1 MKKIILL
8 ILLATARI
16 AFAQGDGPIVKISNG
31 TLQGV
36 AEASGIHSFKGI
48 PYAQPPVG
56 DLRWKEPQPP
66 GDWVSIRQADH
77 FGPKAMQLPIFSDM
91 QFRSNGMSEDCLYL
105 NVWTPA
111 HTKGEKLPVLVYFYG
126 GGFVGGDGSENR
138 YDGESLAKKGIVTVT
153 INYRLGI
160 FGFFAH
166 PDLTKE
172 SDHQSSGNYGLM
184 DQHAA
189 LLWVQKNI
197 AAFGGDPE
205 HVTIGGESAGSMS
218 VSAQVASPLS
228 KGLFVGAIA
237 ESGSVLGTFLP
248 VPLAKAEDIG
258 VKFTQKIGA
267 ISLEDMRKIPAD
279 SLLKLSAGAHF
290 PTTIDGYFLP
300 ESPKIIFTEGIEM
313 HVPLL
318 IGWNSAE
325 VDYHG
330 VIGNDSATISN
341 YKTALQRLY
350 GQHAD
355 DAFKYYPA
363 ATDAD
368 VKVAATNLA
377 ADRFIV
383 YNSWKFAQAQAQTGG
398 KPVYQYLFAHMR
410 PPMVSGKVDGNT
422 IGASHASEIEFALGN
437 LATNKVYSWTNDDYK
452 TSTTMEDYFANFIKN
467 GNPNGSGLAHW
478 PVLQLSAP
486 KVMIINV
493 NSHAEPVKTNDR
505 YIWMDRVNK

>member
-1 MKKIILL
+1 MKKIALL
-8 ILLATARI
+8 VLLFASHI
-16 AFAQGDGPIVKISNG
+16 AFAQNDGPIVKISNG

-36 AEASGIHSFKGI
+36 VEASGIHSFKGI
-48 PYAQPPVG
+48 PYALPPVG

-66 GDWVSIRQADH
+66 ADWDGTRQADH
-77 FGPKAMQLPIFSDM
+77 FGKQAMQLPIYSDM
-91 QFRSNGMSEDCLYL
+91 QFRSSGVSEDCLYL

-111 HTKGEKLPVLVYFYG
+111 KTSKEKLPVLVYFYG
-126 GGFVGGDGSENR
+126 GGFSAGDGSEYR

-172 SDHQSSGNYGLM
+172 SEHQSSGNYGLM

-197 AAFGGDPE
+197 AAFGGDPY
-205 HVTIGGESAGSMS
+205 HVTIAGESAGSMS

-228 KGLFVGAIA
+228 KDLFVGAIA

-248 VPLAKAEDIG
+248 VPLNKAEDIG
-258 VKFTQKIGA
+258 VKFSQKIGA
-267 ISLEDMRKIPAD
+267 TSLEYMRSLPAD
-279 SLLKLSAGAHF
+279 SLLKLAAGSHF
-290 PTTIDGYFLP
+290 PTTVDGYFLP
-300 ESPKIIFTEGIEM
+300 ESPKIIFTEGLEM

-330 VIGNDSATISN
+330 VIGNDSATVSN

-355 DAFKYYPA
+355 DAFKNYPA

-368 VKVAATNLA
+368 VKLAATNLA

-383 YNSWKFAQAQAQTGG
+383 YNSWKFAEMQAQTGG

-410 PPMVSGKVDGNT
+410 PPMVNGKMDGNT

-437 LATNKVYSWTNDDYK
+437 LATNKVYAWTDDDYK
-452 TSTTMEDYFANFIKN
+452 VSATMENYFANFIKS

-486 KVMIINV
+486 KVMVINV
-493 NSHAEPVKTNDR
+493 DSHAEPVKDQDR
-505 YIWMDRVNK
+505 YIWMDGINK